1 MKKTI
6 AFLLALLMLL
16 TLAGAALASSVPMDK
31 EDQMVGLVKSF
42 LEENEFPYEYDD
54 YTFTVPFAVENSME
68 YVYMTVY
75 IYDDMLAVSADA
87 PVQGTGDIF
96 EKMAVFT
103 TLANNEIYYA
113 QFRVEL
119 DEDNVYVSCRSC
131 NLWRTLFPGRTSCFT
146 CSPCRKAIW
155 RTTATASW
163 RCSTAAIPTRRLKP
177 VRRRWMRN
185 DEQHESISDCKG
197 LRQKKNGSPRCAG
210 LRHLRGSDRILDG
223 QDVFA
228 GENAGRRDGYS
239 HIRRARD
246 AGLSH
251 PSPRIPQS
259 LRAPHR
265 GRAAPADGGEPD
277 L

>member
-42 LEENEFPYEYDD
+42 LEENEFSYEYDD

-119 DEDNVYVSCRSC
+119 DADKVYVSCRSC
-131 NLWRTLFPGRTSCFT
+131 NLVEDV
-146 CSPCRKAIW
+146 
-155 RTTATASW
+155 
-163 RCSTAAIPTRRLKP
+163 IP
-177 VRRRWMRN
+177 
-185 DEQHESISDCKG
+185 
-197 LRQKKNGSPRCAG
+197 
-210 LRHLRGSDRILDG
+210 
-223 QDVFA
+223 
-228 GENAGRRDGYS
+228 GENERFYLFAM
-239 HIRRARD
+239 
-246 AGLSH
+246 
-251 PSPRIPQS
+251 
-259 LRAPHR
+259 PHR
-265 GRAAPADGGEPD
+265 YMEEYGDGILAVLNGGDPYEAFEAGQAAVNAQ
-277 L
+277 